1 MSADGGISFFWGDDE
16 HSFRLAIGQFRELQE
31 CVNLRRIKLGA
42 GIVGPMTLLNAL
54 RTSDAWPDDVRDIIR
69 LGLVGGGMEPK
80 EAHRLL
86 KTYFDDVDRYPPLT
100 HMRPAFL
107 ILTAGFTGPIGAK
120 DDGETQKKSGEG
132 MTTSIPTPQ
141 STSDASTAPVQP

>member
-1 MSADGGISFFWGDDE
+1 MSADGGISLFWGDDE
-16 HSFRLAIGQFRELQE
+16 HRFRLGIGQFRELQE

-42 GIVGPMTLLNAL
+42 PIVGPMSLLNAL

-69 LGLVGGGMEPK
+69 LGLVGGGAEPK

-86 KTYFDDVDRYPPLT
+86 RTYFDDVDRYPPLT

-107 ILTAGFTGPIGAK
+107 ILTAGFTGPIEGSSDDDAK
-120 DDGETQKKSGEG
+120 KKP
-132 MTTSIPTPQ
+132 MTAPTPTPP
-141 STSDASTAPVQP
+141 STSDGSTAPAPP